1 MLQQNKKRL
10 KKLWQLSIVVACI
23 VTIFLLFS
31 YSNQINKRNYKILY
45 DQTESLSRMLLRQ
58 SASTSYPAL
67 KNNDLLLLQQHI
79 SNLEKEPLILDVTIY
94 DIKGSL
100 VASSIDA
107 IPLEQL
113 TGVNTPLSVASIG
126 RQQLVEPISNGSKIL
141 GFMRITLEHGEL
153 IKAASN
159 RLEKNINL
167 VRAMLLVAL
176 STGALLIF
184 TITNRIEL
192 WLTNFS
198 IKHDS

>member
-10 KKLWQLSIVVACI
+10 KKLWQLSIVVSCV
-23 VTIFLLFS
+23 VTILLLFT

-58 SASTSYPAL
+58 SAFTTYPAL
-67 KNNDLLLLQQHI
+67 EKNDLLLLQQHI
-79 SNLEKEPLILDVTIY
+79 ANLENEPLILDATVY
-94 DIKGSL
+94 DIKGNL
-100 VASSIDA
+100 IASSIDA

-126 RQQLVEPISNGSKIL
+126 RQQLVEPISNGTNVI
-141 GFMRITLEHGEL
+141 GFIRITLEHGEL

-159 RLEKNINL
+159 RLEQNINL

-176 STGALLIF
+176 STGALFIF
-184 TITNRIEL
+184 TITNRIEFL
-192 WLTNFS
+192 FPHFPL
-198 IKHDS
+198 

>member
-10 KKLWQLSIVVACI
+10 KKLWQLSIVVSCV
-23 VTIFLLFS
+23 VTILLLFT

-58 SASTSYPAL
+58 SAFTTYPAL
-67 KNNDLLLLQQHI
+67 EKNDLLLLQQHI
-79 SNLEKEPLILDVTIY
+79 ANLENEPLILDATVY
-94 DIKGSL
+94 DIKGNL
-100 VASSIDA
+100 IASSIDA

-126 RQQLVEPISNGSKIL
+126 RQQLVEPISNGTNVI
-141 GFMRITLEHGEL
+141 GFIRITLEHGEL

-159 RLEKNINL
+159 RLEQNINL

-176 STGALLIF
+176 STGALFIF
-184 TITNRIEL
+184 TITNRIEFL
-192 WLTNFS
+192 FPHFPL
-198 IKHDS
+198 KK